1 MATSQGRSSQVAS
14 DMSQSPNEGRIKR
27 HSAAGSGPIPYQEP
41 EGQGSGGR
49 EDKEMKCL
57 LQSQIV
63 RVGEKD
69 FGRKA
74 IHFSMGQGDWII
86 NRLENLIK
94 SIVPFFHKC
103 HTYHTLH
110 LYSVFSII

>member
-1 MATSQGRSSQVAS
+1 MKGESRGTVQQEAVPSHPRSQR
-14 DMSQSPNEGRIKR
+14 
-27 HSAAGSGPIPYQEP
+27 
-41 EGQGSGGR
+41 GQGSGGR

-69 FGRKA
+69 FRRKA
-74 IHFSMGQGDWII
+74 IHFSTGQGDWII
-86 NRLENLIK
+86 NRFENLIK

-110 LYSVFSII
+110 LYSVCSII